1 MKTVKILVAAAVFLM
16 MSAAVCYADG
26 GYIVKFSEETVMLY
40 SDEYTPLI
48 TEIGLYMT
56 DEIPEGTAYEYI
68 EPNLPVEL
76 YDTYDYSYAL
86 SNYETAM
93 TNISSMWEIGAYGSG
108 VKIGIVDSGCDK
120 HVGISYTQGHNY
132 IDGSDDC
139 TDNINHG
146 TSVSGM
152 AAALYGKS
160 SVIGAAHKA
169 EVIPLKFIDV
179 DDNGDTIGGTVA
191 HMILAIRGGVDDYG
205 CNILNIS
212 AGVYANVQ
220 SLKNAVDY
228 AAEKGV
234 IVVAAAG
241 NNKGSQYSYPATY
254 DNVIGVGSVDS
265 DYGHSSFSN
274 YNDSVFVTAPGRQVS
289 TLYNET
295 KIRKRDGTSF
305 SSPYVAGI
313 IACMLDIDQSLSLKD
328 IKAVISETALDL
340 GDEGYDVYYGY
351 GLIDAGAIADRLTG
365 DSDYYVS
372 DLDICP
378 DGFNEIRIKRREGM
392 AAPVGIW
399 SAYSEDAVLDMSF
412 DDMDFVN
419 DVCIMR
425 YKKPEN
431 TQLKCFIWD
440 SLAGMKPVVSVITE

>member
-1 MKTVKILVAAAVFLM
+1 

-26 GYIVKFSEETVMLY
+26 GYIVKFSEDTVMLY

-48 TEIGLYMT
+48 PEIGLYMT
-56 DEIPEGTAYEYI
+56 DEIPEGVSYEFI

-86 SNYETAM
+86 GNYETTM

-108 VKIGIVDSGCDK
+108 VKIGVVDSGCDK

-169 EVIPLKFIDV
+169 EIIPLKFIDV
-179 DDNGDTIGGTVA
+179 DDNGDTIGGMVE
-191 HMILAIRGGVDDYG
+191 HMILAINGGVNDYD
-205 CNILNIS
+205 CDILNIS

-241 NNKGSQYSYPATY
+241 NNKGSRYSYPAAY
-254 DNVIGVGSVDS
+254 DNVIGVGSIDS

-274 YNDSVFVTAPGRQVS
+274 YNDSVFVTAPGRNVKL
-289 TLYNET
+289 LYNT
-295 KIRKRDGTSF
+295 SGIKTDSGTSF

-313 IACMLDIDQSLSLKD
+313 IACMLDIDPYLSLED
-328 IKAVISETALDL
+328 IKTVISETALDL
-340 GDEGYDVYYGY
+340 GDEGYDVYYGH
-351 GLIDAGAIADRLTG
+351 GLIDAEAIADRLTG

-372 DLDICP
+372 DLDVCP
-378 DGFNEIRIKRREGM
+378 DGFHEIRIKRREGM

-399 SAYSEDAVLDMSF
+399 SACSEDAVFDMSF

-440 SLAGMKPVVSVITE
+440 SLAGMKPVVSAVTE